1 MRKLKQK
8 WSRKNQKRTFGVE
21 LNNPHEK
28 GGVDFGSYVDL
39 LPGRKSGPGL
49 FEYLKHSDMYTHDF
63 STNGTELMTTYLQ
76 DLFSNNNKTIN
87 DRNIVIHT
95 GSGGF
100 NLFNQLIEENV
111 SNTSIV
117 HK

>member
-1 MRKLKQK
+1 M
-8 WSRKNQKRTFGVE
+8 E

-28 GGVDFGSYVDL
+28 GEVDFGSYVDL
-39 LPGRKSGPGL
+39 LSKPKPGPGL
-49 FEYLKHSDMYTHDF
+49 FEYLKHSDMYTYDF

-76 DLFSNNNKTIN
+76 DLFNGNNKTIN
-87 DRNIVIHT
+87 DRNIVMYT
-95 GSGGF
+95 GSEGF

-111 SNTSIV
+111 SYTSIV